1 MNTDKHT
8 CFCLIFLALLAGCAS
23 KSKPSTSPAV
33 DPSSHELSQNPT
45 IVLTAPTEWADM
57 SLFGLH
63 LGDSDSQIPKK
74 KIHFH
79 DDKSGWTKLID
90 ANRYRITTDG
100 KIDGLG
106 MWDQTLL
113 EKLEIAKEEQ
123 IEEKFGKPDDKI
135 KVNEQVTIYH
145 YQGGHLHVLWNGLEK
160 RVVGVNVMK

>member
-1 MNTDKHT
+1 M
-8 CFCLIFLALLAGCAS
+8 FLMLALGCGMGKPKATATTVDAS
-23 KSKPSTSPAV
+23 P
-33 DPSSHELSQNPT
+33 HELSANPT
-45 IVLTAPTEWADM
+45 IVLTAPEEWAQM

-63 LGDSDSQIPKK
+63 LGDDQTLIPPK

-79 DDKSGWTKLID
+79 DDNSGWTKLID
-90 ANRYRITTDG
+90 ANRYRITDDG

-106 MWDQTLL
+106 MWDQKLI
-113 EKLEIAKEEQ
+113 EKLGIADEPQ
-123 IEEKFGKPDDKI
+123 IEEKFGKPNDKI